1 MGGVEELM
9 SDVDKR
15 VVQMDFDNKKF
26 ERNVKESTES
36 IGKLKKSLNFDGV
49 SNSIDQVSVK
59 IKALEVVTTTALV
72 NITNRVV
79 NLGIQMIKSLSV
91 DNISAGWTK
100 YGQKTTSVATMMAQ
114 NFKVAGKELTDTS
127 EKMNVVTDQL
137 ERLNWFSDE
146 TSYTFTDMVDNVGKF
161 IAAGQDLD
169 VSVKAMEGIATWA
182 ALSGQ
187 NASTASRA
195 MYQLSQAMGK
205 GKIQLIDYKS
215 IQNANMDTVEFR
227 QTILDAAIALGQL
240 TKEGDKFVTKTG
252 KKFTQNQFAEELSS
266 GWFTSE
272 VLVKGLSKY
281 SAAVEQ
287 IYELANKEGITASEV
302 IEKYGDDLDTFGLK
316 AFKAAQEARTF
327 ADVLSSV
334 KDAVSSKWMTTSELI
349 FGDKNESVSL
359 WTDLSN
365 ALYEV
370 FAESGNFRN
379 EILKVWKSLS
389 GREDL
394 FKHGGDDQGAFWNIY
409 DAIVNLKDLIKS
421 AWNTIFPLSEMEDES
436 AQAQDIGN
444 KLKTLTGNLR
454 AFTKRLQM
462 SEATSLRLRKIFEGL
477 FSVLKSFLTILKAI
491 RYILDPVIELGKQL
505 ITAVIDK
512 LISLF
517 GRINI
522 NGNKFIKLSNKL
534 HDALEK
540 LFDATIDF
548 SGIFKTII
556 KTLKAFINALSN
568 VFKKISEF
576 IKSTGVIEKIT
587 TSLTDFWNS
596 FINAAKDF
604 GKIFKNTISKVF
616 NSMNS
621 LFDKTAKKMQKLSPI
636 FDKVKSSFQGFI
648 DVVKK
653 VPSTISNFVK
663 SLFGSKIAENIE
675 SKVLRPTTKSLKK
688 FSKAI
693 EDVKDSASADVENK
707 KKELSPIEELFSG
720 IGKLFAGIG
729 ILLQSLV
736 VVIGRVIGMIGQVL
750 GYLGT
755 IIELAYKGELKIEEW
770 QKWLIGI
777 SIGLGIIATLTSL
790 LVTKAYNIF
799 YSLLAIVKPIGVLVD
814 SLSGLIDKTALKMM
828 GRFIESIGYTI
839 LQISISLMII
849 AGIDSN
855 KLGPAV
861 ATMAGIAA
869 IIGGVLAAVLII
881 QKKTRQISTALTVVE
896 GTASTVKGGISGL
909 VSQIKGSTS
918 EAKKLNNIRSLALVI
933 QNFGTAMVKIALAL
947 YIIGQLDWPDLGKG
961 LIVMGATLTELLL
974 LAKFTNAKEVDI
986 KKAIPGTI
994 QMIALAVLIQSF
1006 GAILKSFV
1014 GLDETGLKNV
1024 TVAFALVSG
1033 FLIAAF
1039 GMLSLLNYITQ
1050 QEGDT
1055 KSSSKVIGQLA
1066 AMSLLIFSFG
1076 VTVRMLAG
1084 IEWQKL
1090 VFVIGVITAFL
1101 YAFAGLSAALAASQL
1116 ISGGI
1121 VANFDIIAEMLSMSL
1136 LLFSFGVSVRV
1147 LASIEWD
1154 KLYQIISAIAIFF
1167 TEFAALTLGLQYIAK
1182 LTNGVDASNIIKQM
1196 LSMSLLLFTFA
1207 VTARMLAD
1215 IEWDKLYKIV
1225 GAIAIFFGAF
1235 AALETF
1241 LALGRKISYGSEVA
1255 TTNMLA
1261 MSLLLF
1267 SFGVT
1272 TRMLA
1277 DIEWN
1282 KLYQIVGVIALFF
1295 VSFGA
1300 MELLISAAGRISKGV
1315 ESATTQLLA
1324 MSLLL
1329 FSFGITTRM
1338 LADIEW
1344 QNILTAAGAI
1354 VSVMLAFGRMIAIM
1368 NVAKGKTDTKSVIA
1382 TIIAMSLSLI
1392 VIGRVIQGLAQF
1404 TWDKLITPIL
1414 GINSVLLTFILV
1426 SKMLSES
1433 AKNIKNA
1440 TASAILLGA
1449 LSAVLVAFGASML
1462 MVAKVPWQNIL
1473 ASIGALSLLLV
1484 AILGVEAGLAAIKKS
1499 GVDIFIDMA
1508 GIALSVI
1515 ALSAALL
1522 IMVNVFKQFEE
1533 ISWESIGKGAA
1544 AGAIV
1549 SVMLAFG
1556 RMIAIMN
1563 VAKGKTDTKSVI
1575 ATIIAMSLSLIVIGR
1590 VIQGL
1595 AQFTWDKLITPILGI
1610 NSVLLTFILVSKML
1624 SESAKNIK
1632 NATASAILLGA
1643 LSAVLVAF
1651 GASMLMV
1658 AKVPWQNILASI
1670 GALSLLLVAILG
1682 VEAGLAAIKKSGVDI
1697 FIDMAGIALSVIALS
1712 AALLIMV
1719 NVFKQFEEI
1728 SWESIGK
1735 GAAVVAGSFIL
1746 LGAASAILSPII
1758 GVILLLSSSIVLL
1771 GAGMAIS
1778 ATSILLVIHALQE
1791 LSAMSA
1797 VSIQA
1802 TTDSLNALAELIATA
1817 LLAGLQSLFDG
1828 IGDLLPSL
1836 FNDINEFLDEIIT
1849 LLGDKIPTIIMLA
1862 LGLLDTFLNTFEEHS
1877 KSMFDSFWKIVGN
1890 FFSSLEKDGTA
1901 KNIAN
1906 KILNVL
1912 EQVNGV
1918 LKERADDIVDVL
1930 FGLMQAI
1937 SASLKNHKQLIGDIV
1952 SDIFEFIGHV
1962 IGQLLLGVAK
1972 LAGTLA
1978 KFILAMIAVSFSIVI
1993 ASLGTLSKLLTV
2005 FIGTFLLLIGKTFI
2019 GLTRVIKEVIK
2030 LIVKEALQLIVDVI
2044 IDMQDAFAVIGKL
2057 IMQLIARGLIS
2068 VIQAGFGWLFDVI
2081 DQIFGTNISE
2091 SLQNASDA
2099 IAQSARDTV
2108 NQLSG
2113 SIDNVKNAIKH
2124 ASDDITDIVDFAVEE
2139 SNSALTTGF
2148 QQINTAVA
2156 KNTEVLG
2163 QSIGDGMKKGISDSS
2178 DGTNAAVGDLA
2189 DNMID
2194 IAKDNLGIHSPSR
2207 VFHQIGEYLVQ
2218 GFANGVS
2225 DNTNISEDAMTE
2237 MVTQAINATQDTIEN
2252 QNGDD
2257 LTLKVGLDIS
2267 GVEAQSRKITDIM
2280 SGINNVEAT
2289 AYGRNALYTAKR
2301 LNKRTSSE
2309 DKTVTQDDHSST
2321 VTYNNVFNVNSTD
2334 PERSAEEI
2342 DKALSRQAARARL
2355 ARGAV

>member
-1 MGGVEELM
+1 M

-59 IKALEVVTTTALV
+59 IKSLEVVTTTALV

-91 DNISAGWTK
+91 DNISAGWAK

-127 EKMNVVTDQL
+127 EKMNVVNDQL

-302 IEKYGDDLDTFGLK
+302 IEKYGDDLDAFGLK

-436 AQAQDIGN
+436 SQAQDIGN
-444 KLKTLTGNLR
+444 KLKTLTGNLK

-462 SEATSLRLRKIFEGL
+462 SEATSFRLRKIFEGL

-491 RYILDPVIELGKQL
+491 RYILDPIIELGKQL

-517 GRINI
+517 GRINV

-621 LFDKTAKKMQKLSPI
+621 LFDKTAKKMQKLSPV
-636 FDKVKSSFQGFI
+636 FDKVKSSFEGFI

-653 VPSTISNFVK
+653 VPYTISNFVK

-750 GYLGT
+750 GGLGT
-755 IIELAYKGELKIEEW
+755 IIESAYKGELKIEEW
-770 QKWLIGI
+770 QKWLIEI
-777 SIGLGIIATLTSL
+777 SIGLGIIAILISS

-814 SLSGLIDKTALKMM
+814 SLSGLIDKIALKMM
-828 GRFIESIGYTI
+828 GRFIESIGDTI

-869 IIGGVLAAVLII
+869 IIGGVLAAVLVI

-961 LIVMGATLTELLL
+961 LIVMGATLAELLL

-1050 QEGDT
+1050 QEGNT
-1055 KSSSKVIGQLA
+1055 KSSSKVVGQLA

-1090 VFVIGVITAFL
+1090 VLVIGVITAFL

-1116 ISGGI
+1116 ISKGI

-1136 LLFSFGVSVRV
+1136 LIFSFGVTARM
-1147 LASIEWD
+1147 LADIKWD
-1154 KLYQIISAIAIFF
+1154 KLYQVVGAIGLFF
-1167 TEFAALTLGLQYIAK
+1167 VEFVSLTAFLQLIAK
-1182 LTNGVDASNIIKQM
+1182 MRIQEDSPIVKQM
-1196 LSMSLLLFTFA
+1196 LSMSLLLFSFG

-1215 IEWDKLYKIV
+1215 IKWDKLYQVV

-1255 TTNMLA
+1255 TTNMLS

-1277 DIEWN
+1277 DIEWD

-1324 MSLLL
+1324 ISLLL

-1354 VSVMLAFGRMIAIM
+1354 GLVMLAFGGMIAIM

-1392 VIGRVIQGLAQF
+1392 VIGRVMQGLAQF

-1414 GINSVLLTFILV
+1414 GINSVLLTFGLI
-1426 SKMLSES
+1426 SKKLSES

-1515 ALSAALL
+1515 ALSGALL
-1522 IMVNVFKQFEE
+1522 IMVN
-1533 ISWESIGKGAA
+1533 A
-1544 AGAIV
+1544 
-1549 SVMLAFG
+1549 
-1556 RMIAIMN
+1556 
-1563 VAKGKTDTKSVI
+1563 
-1575 ATIIAMSLSLIVIGR
+1575 
-1590 VIQGL
+1590 
-1595 AQFTWDKLITPILGI
+1595 
-1610 NSVLLTFILVSKML
+1610 
-1624 SESAKNIK
+1624 
-1632 NATASAILLGA
+1632 
-1643 LSAVLVAF
+1643 
-1651 GASMLMV
+1651 
-1658 AKVPWQNILASI
+1658 
-1670 GALSLLLVAILG
+1670 
-1682 VEAGLAAIKKSGVDI
+1682 
-1697 FIDMAGIALSVIALS
+1697 
-1712 AALLIMV
+1712 
-1719 NVFKQFEEI
+1719 FKQFEEI

-1735 GAAVVAGSFIL
+1735 GAAVVAGSFVL

-1849 LLGDKIPTIIMLA
+1849 LLGDKIPTIITLA

-1918 LKERADDIVDVL
+1918 LKERADDIVDIL
-1930 FGLMQAI
+1930 FGLMTAI
-1937 SASLKNHKQLIGDIV
+1937 SAGFKKRKQLMDVIV
-1952 SDIFEFIGHV
+1952 SNIVEFIGHV
-1962 IGQLLLGVAK
+1962 IGQLFIGVAI

-1978 KFILAMIAVSFSIVI
+1978 KFMLAMIAVALSIVI

-2030 LIVKEALQLIVDVI
+2030 LIVKETLQLIVDVI

-2081 DQIFGTNISE
+2081 DEIFGTKISE
-2091 SLQNASDA
+2091 SLQDASDA

-2163 QSIGDGMKKGISDSS
+2163 KNIGDGMKKGISDSS
-2178 DGTNAAVGDLA
+2178 DGANAAAGDLA

-2207 VFHQIGEYLVQ
+2207 VFHQIGEYLVK

-2309 DKTVTQDDHSST
+2309 DKTITQDDHSST

>member
-59 IKALEVVTTTALV
+59 IKALEVATTTALV

-91 DNISAGWTK
+91 DNISAGWAK

-127 EKMNVVTDQL
+127 EKMNVVNDQL

-205 GKIQLIDYKS
+205 GKIQLIDYKP
-215 IQNANMDTVEFR
+215 IQNAHMDTVEFR

-302 IEKYGDDLDTFGLK
+302 IEKYGDDLDAFGLK

-334 KDAVSSKWMTTSELI
+334 RDAVSSKWMTTSELI

-444 KLKTLTGNLR
+444 KLKTLTGNLK

-517 GRINI
+517 GRINV

-556 KTLKAFINALSN
+556 KTLKSFIKVLSN

-621 LFDKTAKKMQKLSPI
+621 LFDKTAKKMQKLSPV
-636 FDKVKSSFQGFI
+636 FDKVKSSFEGFI

-653 VPSTISNFVK
+653 VPYTISNFVK

-688 FSKAI
+688 FSKAV
-693 EDVKDSASADVENK
+693 EDVKNSASADVENK

-755 IIELAYKGELKIEEW
+755 TIELAYKGELKIEEW

-777 SIGLGIIATLTSL
+777 SIGLGIIAILISS

-814 SLSGLIDKTALKMM
+814 SLSGLIDKTALRMM
-828 GRFIESIGYTI
+828 GSFIESIGYTI

-869 IIGGVLAAVLII
+869 IIGGVLAAVLVI

-947 YIIGQLDWPDLGKG
+947 YVIGQLDWPDLGKG
-961 LIVMGATLTELLL
+961 LIVMGAALAELLL

-994 QMIALAVLIQSF
+994 QMIALAMLIQSF
-1006 GAILKSFV
+1006 GIVLKSFV

-1090 VFVIGVITAFL
+1090 VLVIGVITAFL

-1116 ISGGI
+1116 ISKGI

-1136 LLFSFGVSVRV
+1136 LIFSFGVTARL
-1147 LASIEWD
+1147 LADIEWD
-1154 KLYQIISAIAIFF
+1154 KLYQVVGAIGLFF
-1167 TEFAALTLGLQYIAK
+1167 AEFVALTSLLQLIAK
-1182 LTNGVDASNIIKQM
+1182 MRIQEDSPIVKQM
-1196 LSMSLLLFTFA
+1196 LSMSLLLFSFG

-1272 TRMLA
+1272 IRMLA
-1277 DIEWN
+1277 DIEWD

-1315 ESATTQLLA
+1315 ESATTKLLA

-1354 VSVMLAFGRMIAIM
+1354 GSVMLAFGGMIAIM
-1368 NVAKGKTDTKSVIA
+1368 NIVQGKTDTKSVIA
-1382 TIIAMSLSLI
+1382 TIIAMSLSFI

-1414 GINSVLLTFILV
+1414 GINSVLLTFGLV

-1499 GVDIFIDMA
+1499 GF
-1508 GIALSVI
+1508 
-1515 ALSAALL
+1515 
-1522 IMVNVFKQFEE
+1522 
-1533 ISWESIGKGAA
+1533 
-1544 AGAIV
+1544 
-1549 SVMLAFG
+1549 
-1556 RMIAIMN
+1556 
-1563 VAKGKTDTKSVI
+1563 
-1575 ATIIAMSLSLIVIGR
+1575 
-1590 VIQGL
+1590 
-1595 AQFTWDKLITPILGI
+1595 
-1610 NSVLLTFILVSKML
+1610 
-1624 SESAKNIK
+1624 
-1632 NATASAILLGA
+1632 
-1643 LSAVLVAF
+1643 
-1651 GASMLMV
+1651 
-1658 AKVPWQNILASI
+1658 
-1670 GALSLLLVAILG
+1670 
-1682 VEAGLAAIKKSGVDI
+1682 DI

-1836 FNDINEFLDEIIT
+1836 FNDINMFLDEIIT
-1849 LLGDKIPTIIMLA
+1849 LLGDKIPTIIRLA
-1862 LGLLDTFLNTFEEHS
+1862 LGLLDTFLKTFEEHS

-1918 LKERADDIVDVL
+1918 LKERADDIVDIL
-1930 FGLMQAI
+1930 FGLMTAI
-1937 SASLKNHKQLIGDIV
+1937 SAGFKKRKQLVDDIV
-1952 SDIFEFIGHV
+1952 VNIVEFIGHV
-1962 IGQLLLGVAK
+1962 IGQLFLGVAR
-1972 LAGTLA
+1972 LAGALA
-1978 KFILAMIAVSFSIVI
+1978 KFMLAMIAVALSIVI

-2030 LIVKEALQLIVDVI
+2030 LIVKEALQLLVDVI
-2044 IDMQDAFAVIGKL
+2044 IDMQDAFVVVGKL

-2081 DQIFGTNISE
+2081 DQIFGTKISE

>member
-1 MGGVEELM
+1 M

-59 IKALEVVTTTALV
+59 IKSLEVVTTTALV

-91 DNISAGWTK
+91 DNISAGWAK

-127 EKMNVVTDQL
+127 EKMNVVNDQL

-302 IEKYGDDLDTFGLK
+302 IEKYGDDLDAFGLK

-334 KDAVSSKWMTTSELI
+334 RDAVSSKWMTTSELI

-444 KLKTLTGNLR
+444 KLKTLTGNLKE
-454 AFTKRLQM
+454 FTKRLQM

-517 GRINI
+517 GRINV

-576 IKSTGVIEKIT
+576 IKSTGIIEKIT

-616 NSMNS
+616 NSMGS
-621 LFDKTAKKMQKLSPI
+621 LFDKTAKKMQKLSPV
-636 FDKVKSSFQGFI
+636 FDKVKSSFEGFI

-653 VPSTISNFVK
+653 VPYTISNFVK

-755 IIELAYKGELKIEEW
+755 TIELAYKGELKIEEW

-777 SIGLGIIATLTSL
+777 SIGLGIISILISS

-814 SLSGLIDKTALKMM
+814 SLSGLIDKTALRMM

-869 IIGGVLAAVLII
+869 IIVGVLAAVLII

-909 VSQIKGSTS
+909 VSQIKGSIS

-961 LIVMGATLTELLL
+961 LIVMGATLAELLL

-1014 GLDETGLKNV
+1014 GLDETGLKNI

-1039 GMLSLLNYITQ
+1039 GMLSLLNYITK
-1050 QEGDT
+1050 QEGNT

-1090 VFVIGVITAFL
+1090 VLVIGVITAFL

-1116 ISGGI
+1116 ISKGI

-1136 LLFSFGVSVRV
+1136 LLFSFGVTARM
-1147 LASIEWD
+1147 LADIKWD
-1154 KLYQIISAIAIFF
+1154 KLYQVVGAIGLFF
-1167 TEFAALTLGLQYIAK
+1167 AEFVALTALLQLIAK
-1182 LTNGVDASNIIKQM
+1182 MRIQEDSPIVKQM
-1196 LSMSLLLFTFA
+1196 LSMSLLLFSFG

-1255 TTNMLA
+1255 TTNMLV

-1267 SFGVT
+1267 SFGIT

-1277 DIEWN
+1277 DIEWD
-1282 KLYQIVGVIALFF
+1282 KLYKIVGVIALFF

-1354 VSVMLAFGRMIAIM
+1354 GSVMLAFGASMLM
-1368 NVAKGKTDTKSVIA
+1368 VAKVPW
-1382 TIIAMSLSLI
+1382 
-1392 VIGRVIQGLAQF
+1392 Q
-1404 TWDKLITPIL
+1404 
-1414 GINSVLLTFILV
+1414 NILV
-1426 SKMLSES
+1426 S
-1433 AKNIKNA
+1433 I
-1440 TASAILLGA
+1440 GA
-1449 LSAVLVAFGASML
+1449 LSAVLVSFGASML

-1508 GIALSVI
+1508 GVALSVI

-1522 IMVNVFKQFEE
+1522 IMVN
-1533 ISWESIGKGAA
+1533 A
-1544 AGAIV
+1544 
-1549 SVMLAFG
+1549 
-1556 RMIAIMN
+1556 
-1563 VAKGKTDTKSVI
+1563 
-1575 ATIIAMSLSLIVIGR
+1575 
-1590 VIQGL
+1590 
-1595 AQFTWDKLITPILGI
+1595 
-1610 NSVLLTFILVSKML
+1610 
-1624 SESAKNIK
+1624 
-1632 NATASAILLGA
+1632 
-1643 LSAVLVAF
+1643 
-1651 GASMLMV
+1651 
-1658 AKVPWQNILASI
+1658 
-1670 GALSLLLVAILG
+1670 
-1682 VEAGLAAIKKSGVDI
+1682 
-1697 FIDMAGIALSVIALS
+1697 
-1712 AALLIMV
+1712 
-1719 NVFKQFEEI
+1719 FKQFEEI

-1735 GAAVVAGSFIL
+1735 GAAVVAGSFVL

-1797 VSIQA
+1797 VSIQS

-1828 IGDLLPSL
+1828 ISALLPSL
-1836 FNDINEFLDEIIT
+1836 FGIIETFIDET
-1849 LLGDKIPTIIMLA
+1849 LGLLNDKIPAIAGTA
-1862 LGLLDTFLNTFEEHS
+1862 LGLIDKVLADIKE
-1877 KSMFDSFWKIVGN
+1877 KSSSIFNSIFGIIGN
-1890 FFSSLEKDGTA
+1890 FFSELTKDSKLEKLTEDVSRMIVQIFNGIA
-1901 KNIAN
+1901 K
-1906 KILNVL
+1906 K
-1912 EQVNGV
+1912 
-1918 LKERADDIVDVL
+1918 ADDIVGSILNFILSLVNGIFNNRQLLSDIVAQVL
-1930 FGLMQAI
+1930 NLIMDLLVKIVKSIVQLAGAIAKVILILI
-1937 SASLKNHKQLIGDIV
+1937 SAA
-1952 SDIFEFIGHV
+1952 FR
-1962 IGQLLLGVAK
+1962 
-1972 LAGTLA
+1972 
-1978 KFILAMIAVSFSIVI
+1978 IVI
-1993 ASLGTLSKLLTV
+1993 ASLGGLASLFMEFV
-2005 FIGTFLLLIGKTFI
+2005 SAVLLILVHTIIGMGNTIYEVFKTIVYNLINIFNKVLMDI
-2019 GLTRVIKEVIK
+2019 GPML
-2030 LIVKEALQLIVDVI
+2030 
-2044 IDMQDAFAVIGKL
+2044 AVMLK
-2057 IMQLIARGLIS
+2057 
-2068 VIQAGFGWLFDVI
+2068 
-2081 DQIFGTNISE
+2081 
-2091 SLQNASDA
+2091 
-2099 IAQSARDTV
+2099 
-2108 NQLSG
+2108 
-2113 SIDNVKNAIKH
+2113 
-2124 ASDDITDIVDFAVEE
+2124 
-2139 SNSALTTGF
+2139 TGF
-2148 QQINTAVA
+2148 QSLLAGILEAIAILIKDIPVVQALYDPIHNAAENMKSSVKNTMDEYSDILRGDNVLTAVRNA
-2156 KNTEVLG
+2156 TTNIKYVVKESSSQIKSTLTD
-2163 QSIGDGMKKGISDSS
+2163 SIGDINDAVADSS
-2178 DGTNAAVGDLA
+2178 EELSKSMNDFAKGFQMNTNEGSKQSEKAGKDITEGLKNGIEDNIDDVKKAGAAAGEAAVDGAREETDT
-2189 DNMID
+2189 
-2194 IAKDNLGIHSPSR
+2194 HSPSR
-2207 VFHQIGEYLVQ
+2207 VMFKLGQYLVD
-2218 GFANGVS
+2218 GLSLGITDKKDEAVDSMTKMVS
-2225 DNTNISEDAMTE
+2225 
-2237 MVTQAINATQDTIEN
+2237 QAINATQDTIEN

>member
-1 MGGVEELM
+1 M

-1354 VSVMLAFGRMIAIM
+1354 VSVMLAFG
-1368 NVAKGKTDTKSVIA
+1368 G
-1382 TIIAMSLSLI
+1382 
-1392 VIGRVIQGLAQF
+1392 
-1404 TWDKLITPIL
+1404 
-1414 GINSVLLTFILV
+1414 
-1426 SKMLSES
+1426 
-1433 AKNIKNA
+1433 
-1440 TASAILLGA
+1440 
-1449 LSAVLVAFGASML
+1449 
-1462 MVAKVPWQNIL
+1462 
-1473 ASIGALSLLLV
+1473 
-1484 AILGVEAGLAAIKKS
+1484 
-1499 GVDIFIDMA
+1499 
-1508 GIALSVI
+1508 
-1515 ALSAALL
+1515 
-1522 IMVNVFKQFEE
+1522 
-1533 ISWESIGKGAA
+1533 
-1544 AGAIV
+1544 
-1549 SVMLAFG
+1549 
-1556 RMIAIMN
+1556 MIAIMN

>member
-1 MGGVEELM
+1 M

-1544 AGAIV
+1544 
-1549 SVMLAFG
+1549 
-1556 RMIAIMN
+1556 
-1563 VAKGKTDTKSVI
+1563 
-1575 ATIIAMSLSLIVIGR
+1575 
-1590 VIQGL
+1590 
-1595 AQFTWDKLITPILGI
+1595 
-1610 NSVLLTFILVSKML
+1610 
-1624 SESAKNIK
+1624 
-1632 NATASAILLGA
+1632 
-1643 LSAVLVAF
+1643 
-1651 GASMLMV
+1651 
-1658 AKVPWQNILASI
+1658 
-1670 GALSLLLVAILG
+1670 
-1682 VEAGLAAIKKSGVDI
+1682 
-1697 FIDMAGIALSVIALS
+1697 
-1712 AALLIMV
+1712 
-1719 NVFKQFEEI
+1719 
-1728 SWESIGK
+1728 
-1735 GAAVVAGSFIL
+1735 VVAGSFIL

>member
-1 MGGVEELM
+1 M

-59 IKALEVVTTTALV
+59 IKALEVVTTTAFV

-91 DNISAGWTK
+91 DNISAGWAK

-146 TSYTFTDMVDNVGKF
+146 TSYSFTDMVDNVGKF

-327 ADVLSSV
+327 VDVLSSV

-444 KLKTLTGNLR
+444 KLKTLTGNLK

-517 GRINI
+517 GRINV

-596 FINAAKDF
+596 FINSAKDF

-616 NSMNS
+616 NSMGS

-653 VPSTISNFVK
+653 VPYTISNFVK

-777 SIGLGIIATLTSL
+777 SIGIGIISILISS

-814 SLSGLIDKTALKMM
+814 SLSGLIDKTALTMM
-828 GRFIESIGYTI
+828 GRFIEYIGHTI

-909 VSQIKGSTS
+909 VSQIKGSIS

-961 LIVMGATLTELLL
+961 LIVMGATLAELLL

-994 QMIALAVLIQSF
+994 QIIALAVLIQSF

-1024 TVAFALVSG
+1024 TVAFALISG

-1039 GMLSLLNYITQ
+1039 GMLSLLNYITK
-1050 QEGDT
+1050 QEGNT
-1055 KSSSKVIGQLA
+1055 KSSSKVVGQLA

-1090 VFVIGVITAFL
+1090 VLVIGVITAFL

-1154 KLYQIISAIAIFF
+1154 KLYQIIGAIAIFF

-1182 LTNGVDASNIIKQM
+1182 LTNGVDASSIIKQM
-1196 LSMSLLLFTFA
+1196 LSMSLLLFSFA

-1215 IEWDKLYKIV
+1215 IKWDKLYQIV
-1225 GAIAIFFGAF
+1225 GTIAIFFGAF

-1354 VSVMLAFGRMIAIM
+1354 GSVMLAFGGMIAIM

-1392 VIGRVIQGLAQF
+1392 VIGRVMQGLAQF

-1414 GINSVLLTFILV
+1414 GINSVLLMFGLV

-1473 ASIGALSLLLV
+1473 ASIGTLSLLLV

-1515 ALSAALL
+1515 ALSGALL
-1522 IMVNVFKQFEE
+1522 IMVN
-1533 ISWESIGKGAA
+1533 A
-1544 AGAIV
+1544 
-1549 SVMLAFG
+1549 
-1556 RMIAIMN
+1556 
-1563 VAKGKTDTKSVI
+1563 
-1575 ATIIAMSLSLIVIGR
+1575 
-1590 VIQGL
+1590 
-1595 AQFTWDKLITPILGI
+1595 
-1610 NSVLLTFILVSKML
+1610 
-1624 SESAKNIK
+1624 
-1632 NATASAILLGA
+1632 
-1643 LSAVLVAF
+1643 
-1651 GASMLMV
+1651 
-1658 AKVPWQNILASI
+1658 
-1670 GALSLLLVAILG
+1670 
-1682 VEAGLAAIKKSGVDI
+1682 
-1697 FIDMAGIALSVIALS
+1697 
-1712 AALLIMV
+1712 
-1719 NVFKQFEEI
+1719 FKQFEEI

-1735 GAAVVAGSFIL
+1735 GAAVVAGSFVL

-1791 LSAMSA
+1791 LSAMSV

-1849 LLGDKIPTIIMLA
+1849 LLGDKIPTIITLA

-1918 LKERADDIVDVL
+1918 LKERADDIVDIL
-1930 FGLMQAI
+1930 FGLMTAI
-1937 SASLKNHKQLIGDIV
+1937 SAGFKKRKQLIDVIV
-1952 SDIFEFIGHV
+1952 SDIVEFIGHL
-1962 IGQLLLGVAK
+1962 IGQLFLGVAI

-1978 KFILAMIAVSFSIVI
+1978 KFMLAMIAVALSIVI

-2030 LIVKEALQLIVDVI
+2030 LIVKETLQLIVDVI

-2081 DQIFGTNISE
+2081 DKIFGTKISE
-2091 SLQNASDA
+2091 SLQDASDA

-2163 QSIGDGMKKGISDSS
+2163 KNIGDGMKKGISDSS
-2178 DGTNAAVGDLA
+2178 DGANAAAGDLA

-2207 VFHQIGEYLVQ
+2207 VFHQIGEYLVK

-2355 ARGAV
+2355 ARGAI

>member
-1 MGGVEELM
+1 M

-59 IKALEVVTTTALV
+59 IKALEVATTTALV

-91 DNISAGWTK
+91 DNISAGWAK

-127 EKMNVVTDQL
+127 EKMNVVNDQL

-205 GKIQLIDYKS
+205 GKIQLIDYNS
-215 IQNANMDTVEFR
+215 IRNANMDTVEFR
-227 QTILDAAIALGQL
+227 QTILDTAIALGQL

-252 KKFTQNQFAEELSS
+252 KKFTRNQFAEELSS

-287 IYELANKEGITASEV
+287 IYELANKEGLTASEV
-302 IEKYGDDLDTFGLK
+302 IEKYGDDLDAFGLK

-334 KDAVSSKWMTTSELI
+334 RDAVSSKWMTTSELI

-444 KLKTLTGNLR
+444 KLKTLTGNLK

-517 GRINI
+517 GRINV

-556 KTLKAFINALSN
+556 KTLKSFIKVLSN

-576 IKSTGVIEKIT
+576 IKSTGLIEKIT

-616 NSMNS
+616 NSMGS
-621 LFDKTAKKMQKLSPI
+621 LFDKTAKKMQKLSPV
-636 FDKVKSSFQGFI
+636 FDKVKSSFEGFI

-653 VPSTISNFVK
+653 VPYTISNFVK

-755 IIELAYKGELKIEEW
+755 TIELAYKGELKIEEW

-777 SIGLGIIATLTSL
+777 SIGLGIIAILISS

-961 LIVMGATLTELLL
+961 LIVMGATLAELLL

-994 QMIALAVLIQSF
+994 QMIALAVMIQSF

-1050 QEGDT
+1050 QEGNT

-1076 VTVRMLAG
+1076 VTVRMLAD

-1090 VFVIGVITAFL
+1090 VLVIGVITAFL

-1116 ISGGI
+1116 ISKGI

-1136 LLFSFGVSVRV
+1136 LLFSFGVTARM
-1147 LASIEWD
+1147 LADIKWD
-1154 KLYQIISAIAIFF
+1154 KLYQVVGAIGLFF
-1167 TEFAALTLGLQYIAK
+1167 AEFVALTALLQLIAK
-1182 LTNGVDASNIIKQM
+1182 MRIQEDSPIVKQM
-1196 LSMSLLLFTFA
+1196 LSMSLLLFSFG

-1215 IEWDKLYKIV
+1215 IKWDKLYQVV

-1272 TRMLA
+1272 IRMLA
-1277 DIEWN
+1277 DIEWD

-1354 VSVMLAFGRMIAIM
+1354 GLVMLAFGGMIAIM
-1368 NVAKGKTDTKSVIA
+1368 NVAKGKTDTKSVMA

-1414 GINSVLLTFILV
+1414 GINSVLLTFGLV

-1522 IMVNVFKQFEE
+1522 IMVN
-1533 ISWESIGKGAA
+1533 A
-1544 AGAIV
+1544 
-1549 SVMLAFG
+1549 
-1556 RMIAIMN
+1556 
-1563 VAKGKTDTKSVI
+1563 
-1575 ATIIAMSLSLIVIGR
+1575 
-1590 VIQGL
+1590 
-1595 AQFTWDKLITPILGI
+1595 
-1610 NSVLLTFILVSKML
+1610 
-1624 SESAKNIK
+1624 
-1632 NATASAILLGA
+1632 
-1643 LSAVLVAF
+1643 
-1651 GASMLMV
+1651 
-1658 AKVPWQNILASI
+1658 
-1670 GALSLLLVAILG
+1670 
-1682 VEAGLAAIKKSGVDI
+1682 
-1697 FIDMAGIALSVIALS
+1697 
-1712 AALLIMV
+1712 
-1719 NVFKQFEEI
+1719 FKQFEEI

-1735 GAAVVAGSFIL
+1735 GAAVVAGSFVL

-1802 TTDSLNALAELIATA
+1802 TTNSLNALAELIATA

-1828 IGDLLPSL
+1828 LGNLLPSL
-1836 FNDINEFLDEIIT
+1836 FNDINMFLDEIIT
-1849 LLGDKIPTIIMLA
+1849 LLGNKIPTIIRLA
-1862 LGLLDTFLNTFEEHS
+1862 LGLLDTLLKTFEEHS

-1918 LKERADDIVDVL
+1918 LKARADDIVDIL
-1930 FGLMQAI
+1930 FGLMTAI
-1937 SASLKNHKQLIGDIV
+1937 SAGFKKRKQLIDDIV
-1952 SDIFEFIGHV
+1952 GNIVEFIGHV
-1962 IGQLLLGVAK
+1962 IGQLFLGVAR

-1978 KFILAMIAVSFSIVI
+1978 KFMLAMIAVALSIVI

-2030 LIVKEALQLIVDVI
+2030 LIVKETLQLIVDVI

-2081 DQIFGTNISE
+2081 DKIFGTKISE
-2091 SLQNASDA
+2091 SLQDASDA

>member
-1 MGGVEELM
+1 M

-59 IKALEVVTTTALV
+59 IKALEVVTTTAFV

-127 EKMNVVTDQL
+127 EKMNVVNDQL

-444 KLKTLTGNLR
+444 KLKTLTGNLK
-454 AFTKRLQM
+454 AFTNRLQM

-491 RYILDPVIELGKQL
+491 RYILDPIIELGKQL

-517 GRINI
+517 GRINV

-576 IKSTGVIEKIT
+576 IKSTGIIEKIT

-616 NSMNS
+616 NSMGS
-621 LFDKTAKKMQKLSPI
+621 LFDKTAKKMQKLSPV
-636 FDKVKSSFQGFI
+636 FDKVKSSFEGFI
-648 DVVKK
+648 DVAKK
-653 VPSTISNFVK
+653 VPYTISNFVK

-777 SIGLGIIATLTSL
+777 SIGLGIIAILISS

-814 SLSGLIDKTALKMM
+814 SLSGLIDKTALTMM

-881 QKKTRQISTALTVVE
+881 QKKTKQISTALTVVE

-909 VSQIKGSTS
+909 VSKIKDSIS

-933 QNFGTAMVKIALAL
+933 QNFGAAMVKIALAL

-961 LIVMGATLTELLL
+961 LIVMGATLAELLL

-1050 QEGDT
+1050 REGNT
-1055 KSSSKVIGQLA
+1055 KSSSKVVGQLA

-1090 VFVIGVITAFL
+1090 VLVIGVITAFL
-1101 YAFAGLSAALAASQL
+1101 YAFAGLSAVLAASQL

-1154 KLYQIISAIAIFF
+1154 KLYQIIGAIAIFF

-1182 LTNGVDASNIIKQM
+1182 LTNGVDASSIIKQM
-1196 LSMSLLLFTFA
+1196 LSMSLLLFSFA

-1215 IEWDKLYKIV
+1215 IEWDKLYQIV
-1225 GAIAIFFGAF
+1225 GVIAIFFGAF

-1272 TRMLA
+1272 ARMLA
-1277 DIEWN
+1277 DIEWD

-1329 FSFGITTRM
+1329 LSFGITTRM

-1354 VSVMLAFGRMIAIM
+1354 GLVMLAFGGMIAIM

-1392 VIGRVIQGLAQF
+1392 VIGKVIQGLAQF

-1414 GINSVLLTFILV
+1414 GINSVLLTFGLV

-1508 GIALSVI
+1508 GVALSVI

-1522 IMVNVFKQFEE
+1522 IMVN
-1533 ISWESIGKGAA
+1533 
-1544 AGAIV
+1544 
-1549 SVMLAFG
+1549 
-1556 RMIAIMN
+1556 
-1563 VAKGKTDTKSVI
+1563 T
-1575 ATIIAMSLSLIVIGR
+1575 
-1590 VIQGL
+1590 
-1595 AQFTWDKLITPILGI
+1595 
-1610 NSVLLTFILVSKML
+1610 
-1624 SESAKNIK
+1624 
-1632 NATASAILLGA
+1632 
-1643 LSAVLVAF
+1643 
-1651 GASMLMV
+1651 
-1658 AKVPWQNILASI
+1658 
-1670 GALSLLLVAILG
+1670 
-1682 VEAGLAAIKKSGVDI
+1682 
-1697 FIDMAGIALSVIALS
+1697 
-1712 AALLIMV
+1712 
-1719 NVFKQFEEI
+1719 FKQFEEI

-1735 GAAVVAGSFIL
+1735 GAAVVAGSFVL

-1797 VSIQA
+1797 VSIQS

-1849 LLGDKIPTIIMLA
+1849 LLGDKIPTIITLA

-1918 LKERADDIVDVL
+1918 LKERADDIVDIL
-1930 FGLMQAI
+1930 FGLMTAI
-1937 SASLKNHKQLIGDIV
+1937 SAGFKKRKQLIDVIV
-1952 SDIFEFIGHV
+1952 SDIVEFIGHL

-1978 KFILAMIAVSFSIVI
+1978 KFMLAMIAVALSIVI

-2030 LIVKEALQLIVDVI
+2030 LIVKETLQLIVDVI

-2081 DQIFGTNISE
+2081 DKIFGTKISE
-2091 SLQNASDA
+2091 SLQDASDA

-2163 QSIGDGMKKGISDSS
+2163 KNIGDGMKKGISDSS
-2178 DGTNAAVGDLA
+2178 DGANAAAGDLA

>member
-1 MGGVEELM
+1 M

-59 IKALEVVTTTALV
+59 IKSLEVVTTTALV

-91 DNISAGWTK
+91 DNISAGWAK

-127 EKMNVVTDQL
+127 EKMNVVNDQL

-302 IEKYGDDLDTFGLK
+302 IEKYGDDLDAFGLK

-436 AQAQDIGN
+436 SQAQDIGN
-444 KLKTLTGNLR
+444 KLKTLTGNLK

-462 SEATSLRLRKIFEGL
+462 SEATSFRLRKIFEGL

-491 RYILDPVIELGKQL
+491 RYILDPIIELGKQL

-517 GRINI
+517 GRINV

-621 LFDKTAKKMQKLSPI
+621 LFDKTAKKMQKLSPV
-636 FDKVKSSFQGFI
+636 FDKVKSSFEGFI

-653 VPSTISNFVK
+653 VPYTISNFVK

-750 GYLGT
+750 GGLGT
-755 IIELAYKGELKIEEW
+755 IIESAYKGELKIEEW
-770 QKWLIGI
+770 QKWLIEI
-777 SIGLGIIATLTSL
+777 SIGLGIIAILISS

-814 SLSGLIDKTALKMM
+814 SLSGLIDKIALKMM
-828 GRFIESIGYTI
+828 GRFIESIGDTI

-869 IIGGVLAAVLII
+869 IIGGVLAAVLVI

-947 YIIGQLDWPDLGKG
+947 YLIGQLDWPDLGKG
-961 LIVMGATLTELLL
+961 LIVMGATLAELLL

-1050 QEGDT
+1050 QEGNT
-1055 KSSSKVIGQLA
+1055 KSSSKVVGQLA

-1090 VFVIGVITAFL
+1090 VLVIGVITAFL

-1116 ISGGI
+1116 ISKGI

-1136 LLFSFGVSVRV
+1136 LIFSFGVTARM
-1147 LASIEWD
+1147 LADIKWD
-1154 KLYQIISAIAIFF
+1154 KLYQVVGAIGLFF
-1167 TEFAALTLGLQYIAK
+1167 VEFVSLTAFLQLIAK
-1182 LTNGVDASNIIKQM
+1182 MRIQEDSPIVKQM
-1196 LSMSLLLFTFA
+1196 LSMSLLLFSSG

-1215 IEWDKLYKIV
+1215 IKWDKLYQVV

-1255 TTNMLA
+1255 TTNMLS

-1277 DIEWN
+1277 DIEWD

-1324 MSLLL
+1324 ISLLL

-1354 VSVMLAFGRMIAIM
+1354 GLVMLAFGGMIAIM

-1392 VIGRVIQGLAQF
+1392 VIGRVMQGLAQF

-1414 GINSVLLTFILV
+1414 GINSVLLTFGLI
-1426 SKMLSES
+1426 SKKLSES

-1515 ALSAALL
+1515 ALSGALL
-1522 IMVNVFKQFEE
+1522 IMVN
-1533 ISWESIGKGAA
+1533 A
-1544 AGAIV
+1544 
-1549 SVMLAFG
+1549 
-1556 RMIAIMN
+1556 
-1563 VAKGKTDTKSVI
+1563 
-1575 ATIIAMSLSLIVIGR
+1575 
-1590 VIQGL
+1590 
-1595 AQFTWDKLITPILGI
+1595 
-1610 NSVLLTFILVSKML
+1610 
-1624 SESAKNIK
+1624 
-1632 NATASAILLGA
+1632 
-1643 LSAVLVAF
+1643 
-1651 GASMLMV
+1651 
-1658 AKVPWQNILASI
+1658 
-1670 GALSLLLVAILG
+1670 
-1682 VEAGLAAIKKSGVDI
+1682 
-1697 FIDMAGIALSVIALS
+1697 
-1712 AALLIMV
+1712 
-1719 NVFKQFEEI
+1719 FKQFEEI

-1735 GAAVVAGSFIL
+1735 GAAVVAGSFVL

-1849 LLGDKIPTIIMLA
+1849 LLGDKIPTIITLA

-1918 LKERADDIVDVL
+1918 LKERADDIVDIL
-1930 FGLMQAI
+1930 FGLMTAI
-1937 SASLKNHKQLIGDIV
+1937 SAGFKKRKQLMDVIV
-1952 SDIFEFIGHV
+1952 SNIVEFIGHV
-1962 IGQLLLGVAK
+1962 IGQLFIGVAI

-1978 KFILAMIAVSFSIVI
+1978 KFMLAMIAVALSIVI

-2030 LIVKEALQLIVDVI
+2030 LIVKETLQLIVDVI

-2081 DQIFGTNISE
+2081 DEIFGTKISE
-2091 SLQNASDA
+2091 SLQDASDA

-2163 QSIGDGMKKGISDSS
+2163 KNIGDGMKKGISDSS
-2178 DGTNAAVGDLA
+2178 DGANAAAGDLA

-2207 VFHQIGEYLVQ
+2207 VFHQIGEYLVK

-2309 DKTVTQDDHSST
+2309 DKTITQDDHSST

>member
-1 MGGVEELM
+1 
-9 SDVDKR
+9 
-15 VVQMDFDNKKF
+15 
-26 ERNVKESTES
+26 
-36 IGKLKKSLNFDGV
+36 
-49 SNSIDQVSVK
+49 
-59 IKALEVVTTTALV
+59 
-72 NITNRVV
+72 
-79 NLGIQMIKSLSV
+79 
-91 DNISAGWTK
+91 
-100 YGQKTTSVATMMAQ
+100 
-114 NFKVAGKELTDTS
+114 
-127 EKMNVVTDQL
+127 
-137 ERLNWFSDE
+137 
-146 TSYTFTDMVDNVGKF
+146 
-161 IAAGQDLD
+161 
-169 VSVKAMEGIATWA
+169 
-182 ALSGQ
+182 
-187 NASTASRA
+187 
-195 MYQLSQAMGK
+195 
-205 GKIQLIDYKS
+205 
-215 IQNANMDTVEFR
+215 
-227 QTILDAAIALGQL
+227 
-240 TKEGDKFVTKTG
+240 
-252 KKFTQNQFAEELSS
+252 
-266 GWFTSE
+266 
-272 VLVKGLSKY
+272 
-281 SAAVEQ
+281 
-287 IYELANKEGITASEV
+287 
-302 IEKYGDDLDTFGLK
+302 
-316 AFKAAQEARTF
+316 
-327 ADVLSSV
+327 
-334 KDAVSSKWMTTSELI
+334 
-349 FGDKNESVSL
+349 
-359 WTDLSN
+359 
-365 ALYEV
+365 
-370 FAESGNFRN
+370 
-379 EILKVWKSLS
+379 
-389 GREDL
+389 
-394 FKHGGDDQGAFWNIY
+394 
-409 DAIVNLKDLIKS
+409 
-421 AWNTIFPLSEMEDES
+421 
-436 AQAQDIGN
+436 
-444 KLKTLTGNLR
+444 
-454 AFTKRLQM
+454 M
-462 SEATSLRLRKIFEGL
+462 SEATSLRLKKIFEGL
-477 FSVLKSFLTILKAI
+477 FSVLRSFLTILRAI

-568 VFKKISEF
+568 VFKKILEF
-576 IKSTGVIEKIT
+576 IKSTGVIEKIAN
-587 TSLTDFWNS
+587 SLTNFWSS

-604 GKIFKNTISKVF
+604 GKIFKNTISKAF

-621 LFDKTAKKMQKLSPI
+621 LFDKTAKKMQKLSPV
-636 FDKVKSSFQGFI
+636 FDKVKSSFEGFI

-653 VPSTISNFVK
+653 VPYTISNFVK

-777 SIGLGIIATLTSL
+777 SIGLGIIATFTSS

-814 SLSGLIDKTALKMM
+814 SLSGLIDKTALRMM

-869 IIGGVLAAVLII
+869 IIGGVLAAVLVI

-961 LIVMGATLTELLL
+961 LIVMGATLAELLL

-1050 QEGDT
+1050 QGGDT

-1090 VFVIGVITAFL
+1090 VLVIGVITAFL

-1154 KLYQIISAIAIFF
+1154 KLYQIIGAIAIFF

-1182 LTNGVDASNIIKQM
+1182 LTNGVDASSIIKQM
-1196 LSMSLLLFTFA
+1196 LSMSLLLFSFA

-1215 IEWDKLYKIV
+1215 IEWDKLYQIV

-1324 MSLLL
+1324 MSVLLL
-1329 FSFGITTRM
+1329 SFGITTRM

-1354 VSVMLAFGRMIAIM
+1354 GSVMLAFGGMIAIM

-1414 GINSVLLTFILV
+1414 GINSVLLMFGLV

-1473 ASIGALSLLLV
+1473 
-1484 AILGVEAGLAAIKKS
+1484 
-1499 GVDIFIDMA
+1499 
-1508 GIALSVI
+1508 
-1515 ALSAALL
+1515 
-1522 IMVNVFKQFEE
+1522 
-1533 ISWESIGKGAA
+1533 
-1544 AGAIV
+1544 
-1549 SVMLAFG
+1549 
-1556 RMIAIMN
+1556 
-1563 VAKGKTDTKSVI
+1563 T
-1575 ATIIAMSLSLIVIGR
+1575 
-1590 VIQGL
+1590 
-1595 AQFTWDKLITPILGI
+1595 
-1610 NSVLLTFILVSKML
+1610 
-1624 SESAKNIK
+1624 
-1632 NATASAILLGA
+1632 
-1643 LSAVLVAF
+1643 
-1651 GASMLMV
+1651 
-1658 AKVPWQNILASI
+1658 SI

-1746 LGAASAILSPII
+1746 LGAASAILAPMI

-1849 LLGDKIPTIIMLA
+1849 LLGDKIPTIITLA

-1930 FGLMQAI
+1930 FGIMTAI
-1937 SASLKNHKQLIGDIV
+1937 SAAFKKRKQLIDDMVGNIV
-1952 SDIFEFIGHV
+1952 EFIGHV

-1978 KFILAMIAVSFSIVI
+1978 KFILAMIAVALSIVI

-2030 LIVKEALQLIVDVI
+2030 LIVKEALQLLVDVI
-2044 IDMQDAFAVIGKL
+2044 IDMQDAFVVVGKL

-2081 DQIFGTNISE
+2081 DQIFGTKISE

-2289 AYGRNALYTAKR
+2289 AYGQNALYTAKR

-2321 VTYNNVFNVNSTD
+2321 ITYNNVFNVNSTD

>member
-1 MGGVEELM
+1 M

-59 IKALEVVTTTALV
+59 IKTLEVVTTTALV

-146 TSYTFTDMVDNVGKF
+146 TSYSFTDMVDNVGKF

-287 IYELANKEGITASEV
+287 IYELANKEGLTASEV

-444 KLKTLTGNLR
+444 KLKTLTGNLK

-462 SEATSLRLRKIFEGL
+462 SEATSLRLKKIFEGL
-477 FSVLKSFLTILKAI
+477 FSVLRSFLTILKAI

-576 IKSTGVIEKIT
+576 IKSTGVIEKIAN
-587 TSLTDFWNS
+587 SLTNFWSS
-596 FINAAKDF
+596 FINASKDF
-604 GKIFKNTISKVF
+604 GKIFKNTISKIF

-621 LFDKTAKKMQKLSPI
+621 LFDKTAKKMQKLSPV
-636 FDKVKSSFQGFI
+636 FDKVKSSFEGFI

-653 VPSTISNFVK
+653 VPYTISNFVK

-814 SLSGLIDKTALKMM
+814 SLSGLIDKTALRMM

-849 AGIDSN
+849 AGIDSD

-1039 GMLSLLNYITQ
+1039 GMLSLLNYITK

-1055 KSSSKVIGQLA
+1055 KSSSKVVGQLA

-1090 VFVIGVITAFL
+1090 VLVIGVITAFL

-1121 VANFDIIAEMLSMSL
+1121 VANFDIISEMLSMSL

-1154 KLYQIISAIAIFF
+1154 KLYQIIGAIAIFF

-1182 LTNGVDASNIIKQM
+1182 LTNGVDASSIIKQM
-1196 LSMSLLLFTFA
+1196 LSMSLLLFSFA

-1215 IEWDKLYKIV
+1215 IEWDKLYQIV

-1354 VSVMLAFGRMIAIM
+1354 GSVMLAFGGMIAIM
-1368 NVAKGKTDTKSVIA
+1368 NVAKEKTDTKSVIA

-1414 GINSVLLTFILV
+1414 GINSVLLIFGLV

-1522 IMVNVFKQFEE
+1522 IMVN
-1533 ISWESIGKGAA
+1533 A
-1544 AGAIV
+1544 
-1549 SVMLAFG
+1549 
-1556 RMIAIMN
+1556 
-1563 VAKGKTDTKSVI
+1563 
-1575 ATIIAMSLSLIVIGR
+1575 
-1590 VIQGL
+1590 
-1595 AQFTWDKLITPILGI
+1595 
-1610 NSVLLTFILVSKML
+1610 
-1624 SESAKNIK
+1624 
-1632 NATASAILLGA
+1632 
-1643 LSAVLVAF
+1643 
-1651 GASMLMV
+1651 
-1658 AKVPWQNILASI
+1658 
-1670 GALSLLLVAILG
+1670 
-1682 VEAGLAAIKKSGVDI
+1682 
-1697 FIDMAGIALSVIALS
+1697 
-1712 AALLIMV
+1712 
-1719 NVFKQFEEI
+1719 FKQFEEI

-1849 LLGDKIPTIIMLA
+1849 LLGDKIPTIITLA
-1862 LGLLDTFLNTFEEHS
+1862 LGLLDTLLNTFEEHS

-1918 LKERADDIVDVL
+1918 LKERADDIVDIL
-1930 FGLMQAI
+1930 FGIMTAI
-1937 SASLKNHKQLIGDIV
+1937 SAAFKKRKQLIDDIV
-1952 SDIFEFIGHV
+1952 GNIVEFIGHV
-1962 IGQLLLGVAK
+1962 IGQLLLGVAI

-1978 KFILAMIAVSFSIVI
+1978 KFMLAMIAVALSIVI

-2005 FIGTFLLLIGKTFI
+2005 FIGTLLLLIGKTFI

-2030 LIVKEALQLIVDVI
+2030 LIVKEALQLLVDVI
-2044 IDMQDAFAVIGKL
+2044 IDMQDAFVVVGKL

-2081 DQIFGTNISE
+2081 DQIFGTKISE

-2289 AYGRNALYTAKR
+2289 AYGQNALYTAKR

-2309 DKTVTQDDHSST
+2309 DKTVTKDDHSST

>member
-59 IKALEVVTTTALV
+59 IKTLEVVTTTALV

-146 TSYTFTDMVDNVGKF
+146 TSYSFTDMVDNVGKF

-517 GRINI
+517 GRINV

-534 HDALEK
+534 HDVIEK

-576 IKSTGVIEKIT
+576 IKSTGLIEKIT

-621 LFDKTAKKMQKLSPI
+621 LFDKTAKKMQKLSPV
-636 FDKVKSSFQGFI
+636 FDKVKSSFEGFI

-653 VPSTISNFVK
+653 VPYTISNFVK

-750 GYLGT
+750 GGLGT
-755 IIELAYKGELKIEEW
+755 IIESAYKGELKIEEW
-770 QKWLIGI
+770 QKWLIRI
-777 SIGLGIIATLTSL
+777 SIGLGIIATLISL

-814 SLSGLIDKTALKMM
+814 SLSGLIDKTALRMM
-828 GRFIESIGYTI
+828 ARFIESIGYTI

-869 IIGGVLAAVLII
+869 IIGGVLAAVLVI

-909 VSQIKGSTS
+909 VSRIKGSIS

-961 LIVMGATLTELLL
+961 LIVMGTTLAELLL

-1050 QEGDT
+1050 KEGNT

-1090 VFVIGVITAFL
+1090 VLVIGVITAFL

-1116 ISGGI
+1116 ISKGI

-1154 KLYQIISAIAIFF
+1154 KLYQIIGAIAIFF

-1182 LTNGVDASNIIKQM
+1182 LTNGVDASSIIKQM
-1196 LSMSLLLFTFA
+1196 LSMSLLLFSFA

-1215 IEWDKLYKIV
+1215 IEWDKLYQIV
-1225 GAIAIFFGAF
+1225 GTIAIFFGAF

-1272 TRMLA
+1272 ARMLA
-1277 DIEWN
+1277 DIEWD
-1282 KLYQIVGVIALFF
+1282 KLYQIVGTIAIFF
-1295 VSFGA
+1295 GAFAA

-1315 ESATTQLLA
+1315 ESATTQLRV

-1329 FSFGITTRM
+1329 FSFGITARM

-1354 VSVMLAFGRMIAIM
+1354 GLVMLAFGASMLM
-1368 NVAKGKTDTKSVIA
+1368 VAKVPWQN
-1382 TIIAMSLSLI
+1382 M
-1392 VIGRVIQGLAQF
+1392 
-1404 TWDKLITPIL
+1404 
-1414 GINSVLLTFILV
+1414 LV
-1426 SKMLSES
+1426 S
-1433 AKNIKNA
+1433 I
-1440 TASAILLGA
+1440 GA

-1522 IMVNVFKQFEE
+1522 IMVN
-1533 ISWESIGKGAA
+1533 A
-1544 AGAIV
+1544 
-1549 SVMLAFG
+1549 
-1556 RMIAIMN
+1556 
-1563 VAKGKTDTKSVI
+1563 
-1575 ATIIAMSLSLIVIGR
+1575 
-1590 VIQGL
+1590 
-1595 AQFTWDKLITPILGI
+1595 
-1610 NSVLLTFILVSKML
+1610 
-1624 SESAKNIK
+1624 
-1632 NATASAILLGA
+1632 
-1643 LSAVLVAF
+1643 
-1651 GASMLMV
+1651 
-1658 AKVPWQNILASI
+1658 
-1670 GALSLLLVAILG
+1670 
-1682 VEAGLAAIKKSGVDI
+1682 
-1697 FIDMAGIALSVIALS
+1697 
-1712 AALLIMV
+1712 
-1719 NVFKQFEEI
+1719 FKQFEEI

-1746 LGAASAILSPII
+1746 LGAASAILSLII

-1849 LLGDKIPTIIMLA
+1849 LLGDKIPTIITLA

-1918 LKERADDIVDVL
+1918 LKERADDIVDIL
-1930 FGLMQAI
+1930 FGIMTAI
-1937 SASLKNHKQLIGDIV
+1937 SAAFKKRKQLIDDIV
-1952 SDIFEFIGHV
+1952 GNIVEFIGHV
-1962 IGQLLLGVAK
+1962 IGQLFLGVAK

-1978 KFILAMIAVSFSIVI
+1978 KFILAMTAVALSIVI

-2030 LIVKEALQLIVDVI
+2030 LIVKEALQLLVDVI
-2044 IDMQDAFAVIGKL
+2044 IDMQDAFVVVGKL

-2081 DQIFGTNISE
+2081 DQIFGTKISE

-2301 LNKRTSSE
+2301 LNKKTSSE

>member
-91 DNISAGWTK
+91 DNISAGWAK

-127 EKMNVVTDQL
+127 EKMSIVTEQL

-227 QTILDAAIALGQL
+227 KTILDAAVALGQL

-281 SAAVEQ
+281 SSAVEQ
-287 IYELANKEGITASEV
+287 IYELANKEGLTASEV
-302 IEKYGDDLDTFGLK
+302 IEKYGNDLDTFGLK

-394 FKHGGDDQGAFWNIY
+394 FKRGGDNQGAFWNIY

-444 KLKTLTGNLR
+444 KLKTLTGNLK

-462 SEATSLRLRKIFEGL
+462 SEATSLRLKKIFEGL
-477 FSVLKSFLTILKAI
+477 FSVLRSFLTILKAI

-517 GRINI
+517 GRINV

-534 HDALEK
+534 HDAFEK

-556 KTLKAFINALSN
+556 KTLKSFIKVLSN
-568 VFKKISEF
+568 VFKKIYEF
-576 IKSTGVIEKIT
+576 IKSTGLVEKIA

-636 FDKVKSSFQGFI
+636 FDKVKSSFEGFI

-663 SLFGSKIAENIE
+663 SLFGSKIVENIE

-688 FSKAI
+688 FSKAV
-693 EDVKDSASADVENK
+693 EDIKDSASTDVKNK

-720 IGKLFAGIG
+720 IGKLFSGIG

-750 GYLGT
+750 GGLGT

-777 SIGLGIIATLTSL
+777 SIGLGIIVI
-790 LVTKAYNIF
+790 LVSSIATKAYNIF

-849 AGIDSN
+849 AGIDSD

-869 IIGGVLAAVLII
+869 VIGGILAAVLII
-881 QKKTRQISTALTVVE
+881 QKKARQISTALTVVE
-896 GTASTVKGGISGL
+896 GTAATVKGGISGL
-909 VSQIKGSTS
+909 IGQIKGSTS

-947 YIIGQLDWPDLGKG
+947 YVIGQLDWPDLGKG
-961 LIVMGATLTELLL
+961 LIVMGATLAELLL

-994 QMIALAVLIQSF
+994 QMIALAVMIQSF
-1006 GAILKSFV
+1006 GRILKSFV

-1024 TVAFALVSG
+1024 TVAFALISG

-1039 GMLSLLNYITQ
+1039 GMLSLLNHIAQ
-1050 QEGDT
+1050 QEGNT

-1076 VTVRMLAG
+1076 ATVRMLAG
-1084 IEWQKL
+1084 IKWQKL
-1090 VFVIGVITAFL
+1090 AFVIGIITVFL
-1101 YAFAGLSAALAASQL
+1101 YAFAGLSATLAASQL

-1154 KLYQIISAIAIFF
+1154 KLYQIIGAIAIFF

-1196 LSMSLLLFTFA
+1196 LS
-1207 VTARMLAD
+1207 
-1215 IEWDKLYKIV
+1215 I
-1225 GAIAIFFGAF
+1225 
-1235 AALETF
+1235 
-1241 LALGRKISYGSEVA
+1241 
-1255 TTNMLA
+1255 
-1261 MSLLLF
+1261 SLLLF

-1272 TRMLA
+1272 ARMLA

-1295 VSFGA
+1295 GA
-1300 MELLISAAGRISKGV
+1300 FAALEALLALARKISYGSEV
-1315 ESATTQLLA
+1315 ATTNMIA

-1329 FSFGITTRM
+1329 FSFGTAARM

-1344 QNILTAAGAI
+1344 DKLVNIVKVIGLFFVSFGIMEMLLGAAGKMSDGVKSATKQMLAMSLMLFSFGVTARMLADIEWENILTVAGAI
-1354 VSVMLAFGRMIAIM
+1354 GLVMLAFGGMITIM
-1368 NVAKGKTDTKSVIA
+1368 NIVKGKMDTKSAIA

-1392 VIGRVIQGLAQF
+1392 VVGRVIQGLAQF

-1414 GINSVLLTFILV
+1414 GIIAVLLTFGLV
-1426 SKMLSES
+1426 SKMLSKS

-1449 LSAVLVAFGASML
+1449 LSVVLVAFGGSMLMMAKVPWENILTGFIGISVVLAAFLGFEAGLAKIHYVKVNASLKLLAGLSTLLLSFGASML
-1462 MVAKVPWQNIL
+1462 MVAKVPWQTIL
-1473 ASIGALSLLLV
+1473 TSMGALSLLLV
-1484 AILGVEAGLAAIKKS
+1484 AVLAVEAGLSAIKKT
-1499 GVDIFIDMA
+1499 GIDIFMDMA
-1508 GIALSVI
+1508 GVALSV
-1515 ALSAALL
+1515 
-1522 IMVNVFKQFEE
+1522 V
-1533 ISWESIGKGAA
+1533 
-1544 AGAIV
+1544 
-1549 SVMLAFG
+1549 
-1556 RMIAIMN
+1556 
-1563 VAKGKTDTKSVI
+1563 
-1575 ATIIAMSLSLIVIGR
+1575 
-1590 VIQGL
+1590 
-1595 AQFTWDKLITPILGI
+1595 
-1610 NSVLLTFILVSKML
+1610 
-1624 SESAKNIK
+1624 
-1632 NATASAILLGA
+1632 
-1643 LSAVLVAF
+1643 
-1651 GASMLMV
+1651 
-1658 AKVPWQNILASI
+1658 
-1670 GALSLLLVAILG
+1670 
-1682 VEAGLAAIKKSGVDI
+1682 
-1697 FIDMAGIALSVIALS
+1697 ALS

-1746 LGAASAILSPII
+1746 LGVASAILSPII

-1771 GAGMAIS
+1771 GAGMALS

-1828 IGDLLPSL
+1828 ISTLLPSL
-1836 FNDINEFLDEIIT
+1836 FDMIGTFIDEVLN
-1849 LLGDKIPTIIMLA
+1849 LLNDKIPAIAVTALSLIDKILSDIKEKSSSIFNSIFGII
-1862 LGLLDTFLNTFEEHS
+1862 
-1877 KSMFDSFWKIVGN
+1877 GN
-1890 FFSSLEKDGTA
+1890 FFSELTKDSKLEKLTEDVSKMIVQIFDGIA
-1901 KNIAN
+1901 K
-1906 KILNVL
+1906 K
-1912 EQVNGV
+1912 
-1918 LKERADDIVDVL
+1918 ADDIVSSIL
-1930 FGLMQAI
+1930 NFIL
-1937 SASLKNHKQLIGDIV
+1937 SLVNGIFNNRQLLSDIV
-1952 SDIFEFIGHV
+1952 AQVLNLIMD
-1962 IGQLLLGVAK
+1962 LLIKIVK
-1972 LAGTLA
+1972 SIVQLAGAIA
-1978 KFILAMIAVSFSIVI
+1978 KVILILIAAAFRIVI
-1993 ASLGTLSKLLTV
+1993 ASLGGLASLFLE
-2005 FIGTFLLLIGKTFI
+2005 FISAVLLILVHTII
-2019 GLTRVIKEVIK
+2019 GM
-2030 LIVKEALQLIVDVI
+2030 ADVI
-2044 IDMQDAFAVIGKL
+2044 YQVFKTIVYNLINIFNKVLMDVGPMLAV
-2057 IMQLIARGLIS
+2057 
-2068 VIQAGFGWLFDVI
+2068 WL
-2081 DQIFGTNISE
+2081 
-2091 SLQNASDA
+2091 
-2099 IAQSARDTV
+2099 
-2108 NQLSG
+2108 
-2113 SIDNVKNAIKH
+2113 K
-2124 ASDDITDIVDFAVEE
+2124 
-2139 SNSALTTGF
+2139 TGF
-2148 QQINTAVA
+2148 QSLLAGILEAIAILIKDVPVVGALYDSIHDAAENMKSSVKNTMDEYADIMRGDNVLTAVRNA
-2156 KNTEVLG
+2156 TTNIRYVVKESSSQIKSTLTD
-2163 QSIGDGMKKGISDSS
+2163 SIGDINDAVADSS
-2178 DGTNAAVGDLA
+2178 EELSKSMNDFAKGFQMNTNEGQKQSEKAGKDITEGLKNGIEDNIDDVKKAGAAAGEAAVDGAREETDT
-2189 DNMID
+2189 
-2194 IAKDNLGIHSPSR
+2194 HSPSR
-2207 VFHQIGEYLVQ
+2207 VMFKLGQYLVD
-2218 GFANGVS
+2218 GLSLGITDKKDEAVDSMTKMVS
-2225 DNTNISEDAMTE
+2225 
-2237 MVTQAINATQDTIEN
+2237 QAINATQDTIEN
-2252 QNGDD
+2252 QNGED

-2301 LNKRTSSE
+2301 LNKRASSE

>member
-1 MGGVEELM
+1 M

-59 IKALEVVTTTALV
+59 IKTLEVATTTALV

-91 DNISAGWTK
+91 DNISAGWAK

-127 EKMNVVTDQL
+127 EKMNVVNDQL

-379 EILKVWKSLS
+379 EILKFWKSLS

-444 KLKTLTGNLR
+444 KLKTLTGNLK

-462 SEATSLRLRKIFEGL
+462 SEATSLRLKKIFEGL
-477 FSVLKSFLTILKAI
+477 FSVLRSFLTILKAI

-540 LFDATIDF
+540 LFYATIDF

-621 LFDKTAKKMQKLSPI
+621 LFDKTAKKMQKLSPV
-636 FDKVKSSFQGFI
+636 FDKVKSSFEGFI

-653 VPSTISNFVK
+653 VPYTISNFVK

-693 EDVKDSASADVENK
+693 EDVKDSASDDVENK

-750 GYLGT
+750 GGLGT
-755 IIELAYKGELKIEEW
+755 IIESAYKGELKIEEW

-777 SIGLGIIATLTSL
+777 SIGLGIIATLISL

-814 SLSGLIDKTALKMM
+814 SLSGLIDKTALRMM
-828 GRFIESIGYTI
+828 SRFIESIGYTI
-839 LQISISLMII
+839 FQISVSLMII

-896 GTASTVKGGISGL
+896 DTASTVKGGISGL
-909 VSQIKGSTS
+909 VSKIKGNIS

-961 LIVMGATLTELLL
+961 LIAMGATLAELLL

-1039 GMLSLLNYITQ
+1039 GMLSLLNYITK
-1050 QEGDT
+1050 QEGNT
-1055 KSSSKVIGQLA
+1055 KSSSKVVGQLA

-1090 VFVIGVITAFL
+1090 VLVIGVITAFL

-1136 LLFSFGVSVRV
+1136 LLFSFGVSVRM
-1147 LASIEWD
+1147 LAGIEWD
-1154 KLYQIISAIAIFF
+1154 KLYQIIGAIAIFF

-1196 LSMSLLLFTFA
+1196 LSMSLLLFSFA

-1215 IEWDKLYKIV
+1215 IEWSKLYQIV
-1225 GAIAIFFGAF
+1225 GVIAIFFGAF

-1241 LALGRKISYGSEVA
+1241 LALARKISYGSEVA
-1255 TTNMLA
+1255 TKNMLA

-1315 ESATTQLLA
+1315 ESATTQLRA

-1354 VSVMLAFGRMIAIM
+1354 GLVMLAFGGMIAIM

-1382 TIIAMSLSLI
+1382 TIIAISLSLI

-1414 GINSVLLTFILV
+1414 GINSVLLTFGLV

-1522 IMVNVFKQFEE
+1522 IMVNAFKQFEE

-1544 AGAIV
+1544 
-1549 SVMLAFG
+1549 
-1556 RMIAIMN
+1556 
-1563 VAKGKTDTKSVI
+1563 
-1575 ATIIAMSLSLIVIGR
+1575 
-1590 VIQGL
+1590 
-1595 AQFTWDKLITPILGI
+1595 
-1610 NSVLLTFILVSKML
+1610 
-1624 SESAKNIK
+1624 
-1632 NATASAILLGA
+1632 
-1643 LSAVLVAF
+1643 LVAT
-1651 GASMLMV
+1651 
-1658 AKVPWQNILASI
+1658 
-1670 GALSLLLVAILG
+1670 
-1682 VEAGLAAIKKSGVDI
+1682 
-1697 FIDMAGIALSVIALS
+1697 
-1712 AALLIMV
+1712 
-1719 NVFKQFEEI
+1719 
-1728 SWESIGK
+1728 
-1735 GAAVVAGSFIL
+1735 SFIL

-1849 LLGDKIPTIIMLA
+1849 LLGDKIPTIITLA

-1918 LKERADDIVDVL
+1918 LKERADDIVDIL
-1930 FGLMQAI
+1930 FGIMTAI
-1937 SASLKNHKQLIGDIV
+1937 SAAFKKRKQLIDDIV
-1952 SDIFEFIGHV
+1952 GNIVEFIGHV

-1978 KFILAMIAVSFSIVI
+1978 KFILAMIAVALSIVI

-2030 LIVKEALQLIVDVI
+2030 LIVKEALQLLVDVI
-2044 IDMQDAFAVIGKL
+2044 IDMQDAFVVVGKL

-2081 DQIFGTNISE
+2081 DQIFGTKISE

-2309 DKTVTQDDHSST
+2309 DKTITQDDHSST

>member
-1 MGGVEELM
+1 M

-59 IKALEVVTTTALV
+59 IKALEVVTTTAFV

-161 IAAGQDLD
+161 IATGQDLD
-169 VSVKAMEGIATWA
+169 ASVKAMEGIATWA

-272 VLVKGLSKY
+272 VLIKGLSKY

-421 AWNTIFPLSEMEDES
+421 AWNTIFPLSEIEDES

-444 KLKTLTGNLR
+444 KLKTLTGNLK

-462 SEATSLRLRKIFEGL
+462 SEATSLRLKKIFEGL
-477 FSVLKSFLTILKAI
+477 FSVLRSFLTILKAI

-576 IKSTGVIEKIT
+576 IKSTGLIEKIT
-587 TSLTDFWNS
+587 TSLTNFWNS

-616 NSMNS
+616 DSMNS
-621 LFDKTAKKMQKLSPI
+621 LFDKTAKKMQKLSPV
-636 FDKVKSSFQGFI
+636 FDKVKSSFEGFI

-653 VPSTISNFVK
+653 VPYTISNFVK

-777 SIGLGIIATLTSL
+777 SIGLGIIAILISSL
-790 LVTKAYNIF
+790 ITKAYNIF

-869 IIGGVLAAVLII
+869 IIGGVLAAVLVI

-961 LIVMGATLTELLL
+961 LIVMGATLAELLL

-1006 GAILKSFV
+1006 GVILKSFV

-1039 GMLSLLNYITQ
+1039 GMLSLLNYITK
-1050 QEGDT
+1050 QEGNT
-1055 KSSSKVIGQLA
+1055 KSSSKVVGQLA

-1090 VFVIGVITAFL
+1090 VLVIGVITAFL

-1116 ISGGI
+1116 ISKGI

-1136 LLFSFGVSVRV
+1136 LLFSFGVTARM
-1147 LASIEWD
+1147 LAGIKWD
-1154 KLYQIISAIAIFF
+1154 KLYQVVGAIGLFF
-1167 TEFAALTLGLQYIAK
+1167 AEFVALTALLQLIAK
-1182 LTNGVDASNIIKQM
+1182 MRIQEDSPIVKQM
-1196 LSMSLLLFTFA
+1196 LAMSLLLFSFG

-1215 IEWDKLYKIV
+1215 IKWDKLYQIV
-1225 GAIAIFFGAF
+1225 GTIAIFFGAF

-1354 VSVMLAFGRMIAIM
+1354 GSVMLAFGGMIAIM

-1382 TIIAMSLSLI
+1382 TIITMSLSLI

-1414 GINSVLLTFILV
+1414 GINSVLLIFGLV

-1473 ASIGALSLLLV
+1473 ASIGTLSLLLV

-1522 IMVNVFKQFEE
+1522 IMVN
-1533 ISWESIGKGAA
+1533 A
-1544 AGAIV
+1544 
-1549 SVMLAFG
+1549 
-1556 RMIAIMN
+1556 
-1563 VAKGKTDTKSVI
+1563 
-1575 ATIIAMSLSLIVIGR
+1575 
-1590 VIQGL
+1590 
-1595 AQFTWDKLITPILGI
+1595 
-1610 NSVLLTFILVSKML
+1610 
-1624 SESAKNIK
+1624 
-1632 NATASAILLGA
+1632 
-1643 LSAVLVAF
+1643 
-1651 GASMLMV
+1651 
-1658 AKVPWQNILASI
+1658 
-1670 GALSLLLVAILG
+1670 
-1682 VEAGLAAIKKSGVDI
+1682 
-1697 FIDMAGIALSVIALS
+1697 
-1712 AALLIMV
+1712 
-1719 NVFKQFEEI
+1719 FKQFEEI

-1817 LLAGLQSLFDG
+1817 LLAGLQSLFEG
-1828 IGDLLPSL
+1828 ISALLPSL
-1836 FNDINEFLDEIIT
+1836 FGIIETFIDET
-1849 LLGDKIPTIIMLA
+1849 LGLLNDKIPAIADTA
-1862 LGLLDTFLNTFEEHS
+1862 LGLIDKVLADIKE
-1877 KSMFDSFWKIVGN
+1877 KSSSIFNSIFGIIGN
-1890 FFSSLEKDGTA
+1890 FFSELTKDSKLEKLTEDVSKMIVHIFNGIA
-1901 KNIAN
+1901 K
-1906 KILNVL
+1906 K
-1912 EQVNGV
+1912 
-1918 LKERADDIVDVL
+1918 ADDIVGSIL
-1930 FGLMQAI
+1930 NFIL
-1937 SASLKNHKQLIGDIV
+1937 SLVNGIFNNRQLLSDIV
-1952 SDIFEFIGHV
+1952 AKVLNLIMD
-1962 IGQLLLGVAK
+1962 LLVK
-1972 LAGTLA
+1972 IVKSIVQLAGAIA
-1978 KFILAMIAVSFSIVI
+1978 KVILILIAAAFRIVI
-1993 ASLGTLSKLLTV
+1993 ASLGGLASLFMEFV
-2005 FIGTFLLLIGKTFI
+2005 SAVLLILVHTIIGMGNTIYEVFKTIVYNLINIFNKVLMDI
-2019 GLTRVIKEVIK
+2019 GPML
-2030 LIVKEALQLIVDVI
+2030 
-2044 IDMQDAFAVIGKL
+2044 AVMLK
-2057 IMQLIARGLIS
+2057 
-2068 VIQAGFGWLFDVI
+2068 
-2081 DQIFGTNISE
+2081 
-2091 SLQNASDA
+2091 
-2099 IAQSARDTV
+2099 
-2108 NQLSG
+2108 
-2113 SIDNVKNAIKH
+2113 
-2124 ASDDITDIVDFAVEE
+2124 
-2139 SNSALTTGF
+2139 TGF
-2148 QQINTAVA
+2148 QSLLAGILEAIAILIKDIPVVQALYDPIHNAAENMKSSVKNTMDEYSDILRGDNVLTAVRNA
-2156 KNTEVLG
+2156 TTNIKYVVKESSSQIKSTLTD
-2163 QSIGDGMKKGISDSS
+2163 SIGDINDAVADSS
-2178 DGTNAAVGDLA
+2178 EELSKSMNDFAKGFQMNTNEGSKQSEKAGKDITEGLKNGIEDNIDDVKKAGAAAGEAAVDGAREETDT
-2189 DNMID
+2189 
-2194 IAKDNLGIHSPSR
+2194 HSPSR
-2207 VFHQIGEYLVQ
+2207 VMFKLGQYLVD
-2218 GFANGVS
+2218 GLSLGITDKKDEAVDSMTKMVS
-2225 DNTNISEDAMTE
+2225 
-2237 MVTQAINATQDTIEN
+2237 QAINATQDTIEN

>member
-1 MGGVEELM
+1 M

-137 ERLNWFSDE
+137 ERLSWFSDE
-146 TSYTFTDMVDNVGKF
+146 TSYTFTDMVDNVSKF

-227 QTILDAAIALGQL
+227 QTILDTAIALGQL

-287 IYELANKEGITASEV
+287 IYELANKEGLTASEV

-334 KDAVSSKWMTTSELI
+334 RDAVSSKWMTTSELI

-444 KLKTLTGNLR
+444 KLKTLTGNLK

-491 RYILDPVIELGKQL
+491 RYILDPIIELGKQL
-505 ITAVIDK
+505 IIAVIDK

-517 GRINI
+517 GRINV

-576 IKSTGVIEKIT
+576 IKSTGLIEKIT

-621 LFDKTAKKMQKLSPI
+621 LFDKTAKKMQKLSPV
-636 FDKVKSSFQGFI
+636 FDKVKSSFEGFI

-653 VPSTISNFVK
+653 VPYTISNFVK

-777 SIGLGIIATLTSL
+777 SIGLGIIAILISS

-799 YSLLAIVKPIGVLVD
+799 YSLLAIAKPIGVLVD
-814 SLSGLIDKTALKMM
+814 SLSGLIDKTALAMM
-828 GRFIESIGYTI
+828 GRFIESIGYAI

-849 AGIDSN
+849 AGIDSD

-869 IIGGVLAAVLII
+869 IIGGVLAAILVI

-961 LIVMGATLTELLL
+961 LIVMGATLAELLL

-1014 GLDETGLKNV
+1014 GLDETGLKHV

-1033 FLIAAF
+1033 FLIASF

-1050 QEGDT
+1050 QQGNT

-1066 AMSLLIFSFG
+1066 AMSLLIFSFV

-1090 VFVIGVITAFL
+1090 VLVIGVITAFL

-1116 ISGGI
+1116 ISKGI

-1136 LLFSFGVSVRV
+1136 LLFSFGVTARM
-1147 LASIEWD
+1147 LANIEWD
-1154 KLYQIISAIAIFF
+1154 KLYQVVGAIGLFF
-1167 TEFAALTLGLQYIAK
+1167 AEFVALTALLQLIAK
-1182 LTNGVDASNIIKQM
+1182 MRIQEDSPIVKQM
-1196 LSMSLLLFTFA
+1196 LSMSLLLFSFGI
-1207 VTARMLAD
+1207 TARMLAD
-1215 IEWDKLYKIV
+1215 IKWDKLYQVV

-1241 LALGRKISYGSEVA
+1241 LALCRKISYGSEVA

-1277 DIEWN
+1277 DIEWD

-1344 QNILTAAGAI
+1344 QNILTATGAI
-1354 VSVMLAFGRMIAIM
+1354 GLVMLAFGGMIAIM

-1382 TIIAMSLSLI
+1382 TIISISLSLI

-1414 GINSVLLTFILV
+1414 GINSVLLTFGLV
-1426 SKMLSES
+1426 SKKLSES

-1522 IMVNVFKQFEE
+1522 IMVN
-1533 ISWESIGKGAA
+1533 
-1544 AGAIV
+1544 
-1549 SVMLAFG
+1549 
-1556 RMIAIMN
+1556 
-1563 VAKGKTDTKSVI
+1563 T
-1575 ATIIAMSLSLIVIGR
+1575 
-1590 VIQGL
+1590 
-1595 AQFTWDKLITPILGI
+1595 
-1610 NSVLLTFILVSKML
+1610 
-1624 SESAKNIK
+1624 
-1632 NATASAILLGA
+1632 
-1643 LSAVLVAF
+1643 
-1651 GASMLMV
+1651 
-1658 AKVPWQNILASI
+1658 
-1670 GALSLLLVAILG
+1670 
-1682 VEAGLAAIKKSGVDI
+1682 
-1697 FIDMAGIALSVIALS
+1697 
-1712 AALLIMV
+1712 
-1719 NVFKQFEEI
+1719 FKQFEEI

-1735 GAAVVAGSFIL
+1735 GAAVVAGSFVL

-1849 LLGDKIPTIIMLA
+1849 LLGDKIPTIITLA

-1877 KSMFDSFWKIVGN
+1877 ESTFNSFWKIVGD

-1918 LKERADDIVDVL
+1918 LKERAGDIVDIL

-1937 SASLKNHKQLIGDIV
+1937 SASLKNHKQLIDDIV
-1952 SDIFEFIGHV
+1952 SDIVEFIGHL
-1962 IGQLLLGVAK
+1962 IGQLFLGVAK

-1978 KFILAMIAVSFSIVI
+1978 KFMLAMIAVALSIVI

-2030 LIVKEALQLIVDVI
+2030 LIVKETLQLIVDVI

-2068 VIQAGFGWLFDVI
+2068 VIQSGFGWLFDVI
-2081 DQIFGTNISE
+2081 DKIFGTKISE
-2091 SLQNASDA
+2091 SLQDASDA
-2099 IAQSARDTV
+2099 IAQSARDTI

-2163 QSIGDGMKKGISDSS
+2163 QNIGDGMKKGISDSS
-2178 DGTNAAVGDLA
+2178 DGANAAVGDLA

-2321 VTYNNVFNVNSTD
+2321 VTYNNVFNVTSTD

>member
-1 MGGVEELM
+1 M

-59 IKALEVVTTTALV
+59 IKALEVVTTTAFV

-127 EKMNVVTDQL
+127 EKMNVVNDQL

-534 HDALEK
+534 HGALEK

-596 FINAAKDF
+596 FINAAKNF
-604 GKIFKNTISKVF
+604 GKIFKNTISKIF

-621 LFDKTAKKMQKLSPI
+621 LFDKTAKKMQKLSPV
-636 FDKVKSSFQGFI
+636 FDKVKSSFEGFI

-653 VPSTISNFVK
+653 VPYTISNFVK

-770 QKWLIGI
+770 QKWLIII
-777 SIGLGIIATLTSL
+777 SIGLGIIATFTSL

-814 SLSGLIDKTALKMM
+814 SLSGLIDKTALRMM

-839 LQISISLMII
+839 FQISISLMII

-933 QNFGTAMVKIALAL
+933 QNFGTAMIKIALAL
-947 YIIGQLDWPDLGKG
+947 YVIGQLDWPDLGKG
-961 LIVMGATLTELLL
+961 LIVMSATLTELFL
-974 LAKFTNAKEVDI
+974 LAKFTNAKEVDV

-994 QMIALAVLIQSF
+994 QMIALAMLIQSF
-1006 GAILKSFV
+1006 GIVLKSFV

-1050 QEGDT
+1050 QEGNT

-1090 VFVIGVITAFL
+1090 VLVIGVITAFL

-1154 KLYQIISAIAIFF
+1154 KLYQIVGAIAIFF

-1182 LTNGVDASNIIKQM
+1182 LTNGVDASSIIKQM
-1196 LSMSLLLFTFA
+1196 LSMSLLLFSFA
-1207 VTARMLAD
+1207 VAARMLAD
-1215 IEWDKLYKIV
+1215 IEWDKLYQIV

-1354 VSVMLAFGRMIAIM
+1354 GSVMLAFGGMIAIM

-1382 TIIAMSLSLI
+1382 TIIAMILSLI

-1414 GINSVLLTFILV
+1414 GINSVLLMFGLV
-1426 SKMLSES
+1426 SKRLSES

-1515 ALSAALL
+1515 ALSGALL
-1522 IMVNVFKQFEE
+1522 IMVN
-1533 ISWESIGKGAA
+1533 A
-1544 AGAIV
+1544 
-1549 SVMLAFG
+1549 
-1556 RMIAIMN
+1556 
-1563 VAKGKTDTKSVI
+1563 
-1575 ATIIAMSLSLIVIGR
+1575 
-1590 VIQGL
+1590 
-1595 AQFTWDKLITPILGI
+1595 
-1610 NSVLLTFILVSKML
+1610 
-1624 SESAKNIK
+1624 
-1632 NATASAILLGA
+1632 
-1643 LSAVLVAF
+1643 
-1651 GASMLMV
+1651 
-1658 AKVPWQNILASI
+1658 
-1670 GALSLLLVAILG
+1670 
-1682 VEAGLAAIKKSGVDI
+1682 
-1697 FIDMAGIALSVIALS
+1697 
-1712 AALLIMV
+1712 
-1719 NVFKQFEEI
+1719 FKQFEEI

-1735 GAAVVAGSFIL
+1735 GAAVVAGSFVL

-1918 LKERADDIVDVL
+1918 LKERADDIVDIL
-1930 FGLMQAI
+1930 FGLMTAI
-1937 SASLKNHKQLIGDIV
+1937 SAGFKKRKQLIDVIV
-1952 SDIFEFIGHV
+1952 SDIVEFIGHL
-1962 IGQLLLGVAK
+1962 IGQLFLGVAI

-1978 KFILAMIAVSFSIVI
+1978 KFMLAMIAVALSIVI

-2030 LIVKEALQLIVDVI
+2030 LIVKEALQLLVDVI
-2044 IDMQDAFAVIGKL
+2044 IDMQDAFVVVGKL

-2081 DQIFGTNISE
+2081 DQIFGTKISE

-2163 QSIGDGMKKGISDSS
+2163 KNIGDGMKKGISDSS
-2178 DGTNAAVGDLA
+2178 DGANAAAGDLA

-2207 VFHQIGEYLVQ
+2207 VFHQIGEYLVK

-2355 ARGAV
+2355 ARGAI

>member
-1 MGGVEELM
+1 M

-59 IKALEVVTTTALV
+59 IKALEVATTTALV

-91 DNISAGWTK
+91 DNISAGWAK

-127 EKMNVVTDQL
+127 EKMNVVNDQL

-444 KLKTLTGNLR
+444 KLKTLTGNLK

-491 RYILDPVIELGKQL
+491 RYILDPIIELGKQL

-517 GRINI
+517 GRINV

-621 LFDKTAKKMQKLSPI
+621 LFDKTAKKMQKLSPV
-636 FDKVKSSFQGFI
+636 FDKVKSSFEGFI

-653 VPSTISNFVK
+653 VPYTISNFVK

-755 IIELAYKGELKIEEW
+755 TIELAYKGELKIEEW

-777 SIGLGIIATLTSL
+777 SVGLGIIAILVSS

-814 SLSGLIDKTALKMM
+814 SLSGLIDKTALRMM

-861 ATMAGIAA
+861 ATMAGIAS

-909 VSQIKGSTS
+909 VSQIKGSIS

-961 LIVMGATLTELLL
+961 LIVMGVTLAELLL

-994 QMIALAVLIQSF
+994 QMIALAMLIQSF

-1024 TVAFALVSG
+1024 TVAFALVSE

-1050 QEGDT
+1050 QEGNT
-1055 KSSSKVIGQLA
+1055 KSSSKVVGQLA

-1090 VFVIGVITAFL
+1090 VLVIDVITAFL

-1116 ISGGI
+1116 ISKGI

-1136 LLFSFGVSVRV
+1136 LLFSFGVTARM
-1147 LASIEWD
+1147 LADIKWD
-1154 KLYQIISAIAIFF
+1154 KLYQVVGAIGLFF
-1167 TEFAALTLGLQYIAK
+1167 AEFVALTALLQLIAK
-1182 LTNGVDASNIIKQM
+1182 MHIQEDSSIVKQM
-1196 LSMSLLLFTFA
+1196 LSMSLLLFSFG

-1215 IEWDKLYKIV
+1215 IKWDKLYQVV

-1241 LALGRKISYGSEVA
+1241 LALGRKISYGSEIA

-1272 TRMLA
+1272 IRMLA
-1277 DIEWN
+1277 DIEWD

-1329 FSFGITTRM
+1329 FSFGITARM

-1354 VSVMLAFGRMIAIM
+1354 GLVMLAFGGMIAIM
-1368 NVAKGKTDTKSVIA
+1368 NVAKGKTDTKSVMA

-1404 TWDKLITPIL
+1404 TWDKLIAPIL
-1414 GINSVLLTFILV
+1414 GINSVLLAFGLISDQL
-1426 SKMLSES
+1426 SKIFTKTTKTT
-1433 AKNIKNA
+1433 KNIKKN
-1440 TASAILLGA
+1440 TISLKSLIGLSVLL
-1449 LSAVLVAFGASML
+1449 LSFGASML
-1462 MVAKVPWQNIL
+1462 MVAKVPWENIL
-1473 ASIGALSLLLV
+1473 ASAGALSLV
-1484 AILGVEAGLAAIKKS
+1484 IGVILGMQNGLASIKKTGIDS
-1499 GVDIFIDMA
+1499 FADMA
-1508 GIALSVI
+1508 GAALFIIALST
-1515 ALSAALL
+1515 ALL
-1522 IMVNVFKQFEE
+1522 IMVNAFKQFEE
-1533 ISWESIGKGAA
+1533 ISWESIGKGA
-1544 AGAIV
+1544 
-1549 SVMLAFG
+1549 
-1556 RMIAIMN
+1556 
-1563 VAKGKTDTKSVI
+1563 T
-1575 ATIIAMSLSLIVIGR
+1575 
-1590 VIQGL
+1590 
-1595 AQFTWDKLITPILGI
+1595 
-1610 NSVLLTFILVSKML
+1610 
-1624 SESAKNIK
+1624 
-1632 NATASAILLGA
+1632 
-1643 LSAVLVAF
+1643 
-1651 GASMLMV
+1651 
-1658 AKVPWQNILASI
+1658 
-1670 GALSLLLVAILG
+1670 
-1682 VEAGLAAIKKSGVDI
+1682 
-1697 FIDMAGIALSVIALS
+1697 
-1712 AALLIMV
+1712 
-1719 NVFKQFEEI
+1719 
-1728 SWESIGK
+1728 
-1735 GAAVVAGSFIL
+1735 VVAGSFVL
-1746 LGAASAILSPII
+1746 LGVAATILQGII
-1758 GVILLLSSSIVLL
+1758 PAILLLSSAIVLL
-1771 GAGMAIS
+1771 GAGMALS
-1778 ATSILLVIHALQE
+1778 ATSILLVIYALKE
-1791 LSAMSA
+1791 LSTMS
-1797 VSIQA
+1797 VESIQT
-1802 TTDSLNALAELIATA
+1802 TTDKLNALAELIATA
-1817 LLAGLQSLFDG
+1817 LLAGLQSLFEG
-1828 IGDLLPSL
+1828 ISALLPSL
-1836 FNDINEFLDEIIT
+1836 FGIIETFIDET
-1849 LLGDKIPTIIMLA
+1849 LGLLNDKIPAIADTA
-1862 LGLLDTFLNTFEEHS
+1862 LGLIDKVLADIKE
-1877 KSMFDSFWKIVGN
+1877 KSSSIFNSIFGIIGN
-1890 FFSSLEKDGTA
+1890 FFSELTKDSKLEKLTEDVSKMIVQIFDGIA
-1901 KNIAN
+1901 K
-1906 KILNVL
+1906 K
-1912 EQVNGV
+1912 
-1918 LKERADDIVDVL
+1918 ADDIVGSIL
-1930 FGLMQAI
+1930 NFIL
-1937 SASLKNHKQLIGDIV
+1937 SLVKGIFNNRQLLSDIV
-1952 SDIFEFIGHV
+1952 SQVLNLIMD
-1962 IGQLLLGVAK
+1962 LLVK
-1972 LAGTLA
+1972 IVKSIVQLAGAIA
-1978 KFILAMIAVSFSIVI
+1978 KVILILIAAAFRIVI
-1993 ASLGTLSKLLTV
+1993 ASLGGLASLFMEFV
-2005 FIGTFLLLIGKTFI
+2005 SAVLLILVHTIIGMGTTIYEVFKTIVYNLINIFNKVLMDI
-2019 GLTRVIKEVIK
+2019 GPML
-2030 LIVKEALQLIVDVI
+2030 
-2044 IDMQDAFAVIGKL
+2044 AVMLK
-2057 IMQLIARGLIS
+2057 
-2068 VIQAGFGWLFDVI
+2068 
-2081 DQIFGTNISE
+2081 
-2091 SLQNASDA
+2091 
-2099 IAQSARDTV
+2099 
-2108 NQLSG
+2108 
-2113 SIDNVKNAIKH
+2113 
-2124 ASDDITDIVDFAVEE
+2124 
-2139 SNSALTTGF
+2139 TGF
-2148 QQINTAVA
+2148 QSLLAGILEAIAILIKDIPVVQALYDPIHNAAENMKSSVKNTMDEYSDILRGDNVLTAVRNA
-2156 KNTEVLG
+2156 TTNIKYVVKESSSQIKSTLTD
-2163 QSIGDGMKKGISDSS
+2163 SIGDINDAVADSS
-2178 DGTNAAVGDLA
+2178 EELSKSMNDFAKGFQMNTNEGQKQSEKAGKDITEGLKNGIEDNIDDVKKAGAAAGKAAVDGAREETDT
-2189 DNMID
+2189 
-2194 IAKDNLGIHSPSR
+2194 HSPSR
-2207 VFHQIGEYLVQ
+2207 VMFKLGQYLVD
-2218 GFANGVS
+2218 GLSLGITDKKDEAVDSMTKMVS
-2225 DNTNISEDAMTE
+2225 
-2237 MVTQAINATQDTIEN
+2237 QAINATQDTIEN